1 MSYITIYFE
10 DKPVFLC
17 DEITKEIN
25 EYRHHPDAVFI
36 DELSTAA
43 INSLL
48 HEIKKPQ
55 FHAGIIYNK
64 DFPKLKADFFK
75 HFHLIVAAGGLVKNE
90 NEEILMIFRRGK
102 WDLPKGK
109 LNEGEQLEECA
120 LREVE
125 EETGLQNINLGFPLT
140 ITCHTYHEGT
150 KYMLKESHWFTMNV
164 TGEQKLIPQTEEDI
178 LDIKWVEQKDTT
190 VYLPKAY
197 PLISDIM
204 EAAKQKNFISF

>member
-64 DFPKLKADFFK
+64 DFSSLKANFIK
-75 HFHLIVAAGGLVKNE
+75 HFHLILAAGGLIKNE
-90 NEEILMIFRRGK
+90 KEKILMILRRGK

-109 LNEGEQLEECA
+109 LDPGETLENCA
-120 LREVE
+120 IREVE
-125 EETGLQNINLGFPLT
+125 EETGLEKPEIIRPLK
-140 ITCHTYHEGT
+140 ITYHTYVEFGKHI
-150 KYMLKESHWFTMNV
+150 LKETHWYLMKA
-164 TGEQKLIPQTEEDI
+164 TGDEKLIPQTEE
-178 LDIKWVEQKDTT
+178 Q
-190 VYLPKAY
+190 
-197 PLISDIM
+197 ISDIIWAKKEDLKQYLSNTYPTIEM
-204 EAAKQKNFISF
+204 VLKEA

>member
-17 DEITKEIN
+17 DEITSQIN

-55 FHAGIIYNK
+55 FHAGIICYK
-64 DFPKLKADFFK
+64 DFPKLKAYFFK
-75 HFHLIVAAGGLVKNE
+75 HFQLILAAGGLVKNKH
-90 NEEILMIFRRGK
+90 EEILMIFRRGK

-109 LNEGEQLEECA
+109 LDEGETLEHCA
-120 LREVE
+120 KREVE
-125 EETGLQNINLGFPLT
+125 EETGLRHPKVICPLK
-140 ITCHTYHEGT
+140 ITYHTYVQFG
-150 KYMLKESHWFTMNV
+150 KPILKETHWYLMKTSGDEN
-164 TGEQKLIPQTEEDI
+164 LIPQTEEEI
-178 LDIKWVEQKDTT
+178 SEITWVKKEDLKKYSENTFRT
-190 VYLPKAY
+190 IEMVL
-197 PLISDIM
+197 
-204 EAAKQKNFISF
+204 KQA

>member
-17 DEITKEIN
+17 NEITAEIN

-55 FHAGIIYNK
+55 FHAGIFFNK
-64 DFPKLKADFFK
+64 DLGKLKASFFK
-75 HFHLIVAAGGLVKNE
+75 HFQLILAAGGLVKN
-90 NEEILMIFRRGK
+90 NNGEILMIFRRMK

-109 LNEGEQLEECA
+109 LDEGETLENCA
-120 LREVE
+120 KREVE
-125 EETGLQNINLGFPLT
+125 EETGLHHLKVIGPAK
-140 ITCHTYHEGT
+140 ITYHTYVQFG
-150 KYMLKESHWFTMNV
+150 KPILKETHWYLMKNS
-164 TGEQKLIPQTEEDI
+164 GNERLIPQTEEEISEIAWVKKEDLKQY
-178 LDIKWVEQKDTT
+178 LDNT
-190 VYLPKAY
+190 Y
-197 PLISDIM
+197 PTIEIVLK
-204 EAAKQKNFISF
+204 EA

>member
-17 DEITKEIN
+17 DEITSEIN
-25 EYRHHPDAVFI
+25 EYRHHPDAVYV

-64 DFPKLKADFFK
+64 DFKNLKAQFFK
-75 HFHLIVAAGGLVKNE
+75 HFHLVIAAGGLVKNE
-90 NEEILMIFRRGK
+90 KEEILMIFRRGK

-109 LNEGEQLEECA
+109 MDEGETLEDCA
-120 LREVE
+120 KREVE
-125 EETGLQNINLGFPLT
+125 EETGLQKTKIIKPLK
-140 ITCHTYHEGT
+140 ITYHTYIQFGKHN
-150 KYMLKESHWFTMNV
+150 LKETHWYLMKAQS
-164 TGEQKLIPQTEEDI
+164 GEKLVPQSEEEI
-178 LDIKWVEQKDTT
+178 AEIIWVKKEDLQQ
-190 VYLPKAY
+190 YLSNTFPTIEMVLK
-197 PLISDIM
+197 
-204 EAAKQKNFISF
+204 EA